1 MAREKKQE
9 APAPGAP
16 MWMTTFSD
24 MMTLVLCF
32 FVLLYSMSS
41 IDQAKWQSVVQAFSG
56 NAGLFDYFN
65 SVIAGQASSGE
76 ASEGEA
82 EEEFDAAGQWE
93 IIGQQVTSEM
103 QELEKELGLSDIYVE
118 VSATEIVINLE
129 GDLLFDS
136 GKDVLKPEAQELLL
150 QVMNKAVLPFTASYK
165 EIRIEGHTDRV
176 PINTAQF
183 RSNQYLS
190 AARAISA
197 ANFIMANYPEVPE
210 EMIGYIGYG
219 ETRPIV
225 ISDQPNQPKNRRVV
239 LVLIKDPRIE
249 ADIRREQDTAPSPS
263 P

>member
-1 MAREKKQE
+1 MARKKNPE
-9 APAPGAP
+9 PPAPGSP

-41 IDQAKWQSVVQAFSG
+41 LDEAKWRSIVQAFSG
-56 NAGLFDYFN
+56 NAGIFDYYD
-65 SVIAGQASSGE
+65 SVIAMQTNPDDTN
-76 ASEGEA
+76 GEA

-103 QELEKELGLSDIYVE
+103 KDLEKELGLSEISVE
-118 VSATEIVINLE
+118 VSSTEIVINLQ
-129 GDLLFDS
+129 GDVLFDS
-136 GKDVLKPEAQELLL
+136 GKDVLRPDAQELLL
-150 QVMNKAVLPFTASYK
+150 QVMDRAVMPFTASYR

-183 RSNQYLS
+183 KSNQYLS

-197 ANFIMANYPEVPE
+197 ANFIMAHYPEIPE

-225 ISDQPNQPKNRRVV
+225 ISDEPNQPKNRRVV
-239 LVLIKDPRIE
+239 LVLIKDPAIE
-249 ADIRREQDTAPSPS
+249 AQIRSEQEAEVQPSP
-263 P
+263 